1 MKSIIPVIGMACSAC
16 SANVERCLNKIEGVR
31 EATVSLSTRTAT
43 IDYDEGIVTLATIK
57 EAVNAIGFDL
67 VIDTQ
72 QSAEEIERTEYRR
85 LRRKTIVSWC
95 LALIVM
101 ALTMGWLHIGSQS
114 VTIQTQMLLAAACML
129 YCGGEFYTSAF
140 RQLRHHTANMDTLVA
155 LSTGI
160 AFAMSVVNTFWG
172 DRLWGNRGIGWQT
185 YYDTPVM
192 IITFVLTGRL
202 IEERARKTTAGAIRR
217 LMGLAPKTARIYR
230 GETTSEDGTRS
241 PILEEVPLSTITMGD
256 VVEMRPGEKLPVDGR
271 VTWAESF
278 MTTDACY
285 IDESMI
291 TGEPAPVAKRR
302 GSDVLAGTVVS
313 QGRLRFRAMKTGEQT
328 ALAQIIRMV
337 QEAQGSKAPVQRLV
351 DRVALVFVPVVV
363 IVALLT
369 FVLWWAIGGSTSLPH
384 AILSAVAV
392 LVVACPCAMG
402 LATPTALMI
411 GIGKA
416 AEKNILIKDATALER
431 ICHIDTLVIDKTGT
445 LTIPNPAIDFTRTDS
460 LPIEERE
467 TLRPEAAEA
476 MAALGS
482 HGISIHLMSGDKD
495 AAVAHW
501 AKLAGID
508 HYQSRVQPQDKENLV
523 RRLQQEGHTVAMV
536 GDGINDSQALALAD
550 VSIAMGQGTDVAID
564 VAQMTLMGG
573 DLRRLVD
580 AITLSRRTVRT
591 VRQNLFWAFIY
602 NVISIPLA
610 AGILHVFGSSFQITP
625 MWASA
630 MMALSSLS
638 VVGNSLRLLGGE
650 R

>member
-1 MKSIIPVIGMACSAC
+1 MACSAC

-31 EATVSLSTRTAT
+31 EASVSLPTRTAT
-43 IDYDEGIVTLATIK
+43 VDYDENVVTLATMK

-67 VIDTQ
+67 VIDTR
-72 QSAEEIERTEYRR
+72 QSVEEIERVEYHR
-85 LRRKTIVSWC
+85 LRRKTIVAWC
-95 LALIVM
+95 LSLLVM
-101 ALTMGWLHIGSQS
+101 SLSMGWLHIGSQS
-114 VTIQTQMLLAAACML
+114 VTLQAQMLLAAACMV
-129 YCGGEFYTSAF
+129 YCGKGFYVSAL
-140 RQLRHHTANMDTLVA
+140 RQLRHRTANMDTLVA

-160 AFAMSVVNTFWG
+160 AFVMSVVNMFWG
-172 DRLWGNRGIGWQT
+172 DRLWGIAWQT

-217 LMGLAPKTARIYR
+217 LMGLAPKTARVYR
-230 GETTSEDGTRS
+230 GEETAEDGTQR
-241 PILEEVPLSTITMGD
+241 PVLEEVPISTITVGD
-256 VVEMRPGEKLPVDGR
+256 VVEIRAGEKLPVDGR

-278 MTTDACY
+278 MTADACY
-285 IDESMI
+285 VDEAMI
-291 TGEPAPVAKRR
+291 TGEPAPVAKGR
-302 GSDVLAGTVVS
+302 GSNVLAGTVVS

-337 QEAQGSKAPVQRLV
+337 QEAQGSKAPVQRLI
-351 DRVALVFVPVVV
+351 DRVALIFVPTVTA
-363 IVALLT
+363 VALLT
-369 FVLWWAIGGSTSLPH
+369 FLLWWAIGGNTALPH
-384 AILSAVAV
+384 AVLSAVAV

-411 GIGKA
+411 GIGQA
-416 AEKNILIKDATALER
+416 AGKNILIKDATALER
-431 ICHIDTLVIDKTGT
+431 ICHIDALVIDKTGT
-445 LTIPNPAIDFTRTDS
+445 LTIPNPAIDFTRADT

-476 MAALGS
+476 MAALRG
-482 HGISIHLMSGDKD
+482 HGIAIHLMSGDND
-495 AAVAHW
+495 NAVAHW
-501 AKLAGID
+501 ASKAGIEN
-508 HYQSRVQPQDKENLV
+508 YRSGVKPQDKENLV
-523 RRLQQEGHTVAMV
+523 RELQQQGHTVAMV

-573 DLRRLVD
+573 DLRRLAD

-591 VRQNLFWAFIY
+591 IRQNLFWAFIY
-602 NVISIPLA
+602 NIVSIPLA
-610 AGILHVFGSSFQITP
+610 AGILHIFGSSFQITP

-638 VVGNSLRLLGGE
+638 VVGNSLRLKKIE
-650 R
+650 N

>member
-1 MKSIIPVIGMACSAC
+1 MACSAC

-241 PILEEVPLSTITMGD
+241 PI
-256 VVEMRPGEKLPVDGR
+256 
-271 VTWAESF
+271 
-278 MTTDACY
+278 
-285 IDESMI
+285 
-291 TGEPAPVAKRR
+291 
-302 GSDVLAGTVVS
+302 
-313 QGRLRFRAMKTGEQT
+313 
-328 ALAQIIRMV
+328 
-337 QEAQGSKAPVQRLV
+337 
-351 DRVALVFVPVVV
+351 
-363 IVALLT
+363 
-369 FVLWWAIGGSTSLPH
+369 
-384 AILSAVAV
+384 
-392 LVVACPCAMG
+392 
-402 LATPTALMI
+402 
-411 GIGKA
+411 
-416 AEKNILIKDATALER
+416 
-431 ICHIDTLVIDKTGT
+431 
-445 LTIPNPAIDFTRTDS
+445 
-460 LPIEERE
+460 
-467 TLRPEAAEA
+467 
-476 MAALGS
+476 
-482 HGISIHLMSGDKD
+482 
-495 AAVAHW
+495 
-501 AKLAGID
+501 
-508 HYQSRVQPQDKENLV
+508 
-523 RRLQQEGHTVAMV
+523 
-536 GDGINDSQALALAD
+536 
-550 VSIAMGQGTDVAID
+550 
-564 VAQMTLMGG
+564 
-573 DLRRLVD
+573 
-580 AITLSRRTVRT
+580 
-591 VRQNLFWAFIY
+591 
-602 NVISIPLA
+602 
-610 AGILHVFGSSFQITP
+610 
-625 MWASA
+625 
-630 MMALSSLS
+630 
-638 VVGNSLRLLGGE
+638 
-650 R
+650 

>member
-16 SANVERCLNKIEGVR
+16 SANVERCLNKVEGVR
-31 EATVSLSTRTAT
+31 EATVSLPTRTAT
-43 IDYDEGIVTLATIK
+43 VDYDEHVVTLATLK

-67 VIDTQ
+67 VIDSR
-72 QSAEEIERTEYRR
+72 QSVEEIERTEYLR

-95 LALIVM
+95 LSLLVM
-101 ALTMGWLHIGSQS
+101 SLTMGWLHIGSKS
-114 VTIQTQMLLAAACML
+114 VTHQTQMLLAAACMV
-129 YCGGEFYTSAF
+129 YCGSGFYVSAM
-140 RQLRHHTANMDTLVA
+140 RQLRHRSANMDTLVA

-160 AFAMSVVNTFWG
+160 AFMMSVVNTFWG
-172 DRLWGNRGIGWQT
+172 ERLWGCRGIGWQT

-217 LMGLAPKTARIYR
+217 LMGLAPKTARVYR
-230 GETTSEDGTRS
+230 GETTAEDGTKT
-241 PILEEVPLSTITMGD
+241 PILEEVPLSTITAGD
-256 VVEMRPGEKLPVDGR
+256 VVEMHPGEKLPVDGR

-278 MTTDACY
+278 MTADACY
-285 IDESMI
+285 VDEAMI

-302 GSDVLAGTVVS
+302 GSDVLAGTVVN

-337 QEAQGSKAPVQRLV
+337 QEAQGSKAPVQRLI
-351 DRVALVFVPVVV
+351 DRVALIFVPAVG

-369 FVLWWAIGGSTSLPH
+369 FLLWWAIGGSTALPH

-411 GIGKA
+411 GIGRA

-431 ICHIDTLVIDKTGT
+431 ICHIDALVIDKTGT
-445 LTIPNPAIDFTRTDS
+445 LTIPNPAIDFTRADN

-476 MAALGS
+476 MSALRRR
-482 HGISIHLMSGDKD
+482 GITIHLMSGDND

-501 AKLAGID
+501 AAKAGID
-508 HYQSRVQPQDKENLV
+508 HYQSGVRPQDKEDLV
-523 RRLQQEGHTVAMV
+523 RQLQQQGHTVAMV
-536 GDGINDSQALALAD
+536 GDGINDSQALAQAD
-550 VSIAMGQGTDVAID
+550 VSIAMGHGTDVAID

-573 DLRRLVD
+573 DLRRLAD
-580 AITLSRRTVRT
+580 AITLSRRTGRT
-591 VRQNLFWAFIY
+591 IRQNLFWAFIY
-602 NVISIPLA
+602 NVVSIPLA
-610 AGILHVFGSSFQITP
+610 AGILHVFGSSFQLTP

-638 VVGNSLRLLGGE
+638 VVGNSLRLFF
-650 R
+650 